1 MKGMAAHPIQFDE
14 EAMNFK
20 DTATRF
26 ERAES
31 GTDSF
36 KMLAKDAYQAMK
48 DDPGNAGLYFVI
60 GVAAQSYVRRYED
73 QGVAP
78 EFADKAKAI
87 LVGYNAKIVE
97 ALAGD
102 AGTRLR
108 LLGEVALDYEWQVQD
123 F

>member
-1 MKGMAAHPIQFDE
+1 M
-14 EAMNFK
+14 
-20 DTATRF
+20 
-26 ERAES
+26 
-31 GTDSF
+31 
-36 KMLAKDAYQAMK
+36 
-48 DDPGNAGLYFVI
+48 
-60 GVAAQSYVRRYED
+60 RRYAD

-87 LVGYNAKIVE
+87 LGGYNAKIVE
-97 ALAGD
+97 ALAAD

>member
-1 MKGMAAHPIQFDE
+1 
-14 EAMNFK
+14 MNFQ

-36 KMLAKDAYQAMK
+36 KILAKDAYQAMK
-48 DDPGNAGLYFVI
+48 DDAANAGLYFVI

-78 EFADKAKAI
+78 EFADRAKAI
-87 LVGYNAKIVE
+87 LVGYHAKILP
-97 ALAGD
+97 ALAAD
-102 AGTRLR
+102 AATRLR
-108 LLGEVALDYEWQVQD
+108 LLGEVAVDYEWLVQD